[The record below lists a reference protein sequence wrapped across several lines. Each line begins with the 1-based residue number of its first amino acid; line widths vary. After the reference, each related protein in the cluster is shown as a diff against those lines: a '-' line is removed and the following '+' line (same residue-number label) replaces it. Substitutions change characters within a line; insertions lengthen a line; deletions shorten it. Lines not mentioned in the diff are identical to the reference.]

1 MSFLERRVDGD
12 AKKSVRL
19 IAAIKGIVLPLSLIV
34 LIILTGSSISAR
46 QAKADGSLISSF
58 GTGGV
63 IQENPSGVDDRAS
76 KVAVDGSYMYI
87 VGWDTSPGNIQWRM
101 EKRTL
106 TTGSLI
112 WARTSNPTS
121 GNDYAS
127 DVAVDGSGVYIVG
140 SDQSPGTAEWRIE
153 KRSLTTGSLI
163 SSFGTGG
170 VIQEDVSGGTD
181 VAVGVA
187 VDGSGVYIVG
197 SDQSPGE
204 QEWRVEKRD
213 LATGSLTWA
222 RTGNPSSG
230 WDCAYGVAVDGSG
243 VYIVGLDSYTG
254 DYEWRIEKRYLT
266 NGRLIWSRTSNP
278 TSLNDAAYGV
288 AVDGSS
294 LYIVGY
300 DASGSGEWRIEK
312 MSTTGS
318 LIWARTSNPSNFFDV
333 AVGVAVDG
341 SGVYI
346 VGYDTSPGTA
356 EWRIEKRSLT
366 TGSLI
371 SSFGTGGVI
380 QEDVSG
386 GTDAANGVAV
396 DGSGVYIVGY
406 DTEPGNLEWRIEK
419 RSLGAPVPDIEYS
432 GDRILN
438 AAAGQVRFTHGNL
451 ARMSAPTSTGAAYDS
466 VGLGVI
472 YSLCLNDQLNCFDDD
487 PSLVETSGVGG
498 GVDDLG
504 KPKFTDASVVTCGS
518 GYPNGPNYVVGY
530 YSYRSKEAPIKDVY
544 PGEYALQKQDGTPV
558 ASRAFSWFDG
568 HHDLIV
574 VMAFMD
580 SQNNYVMSVY
590 GYTWVGTWA
599 GAIYYCRVIAPDLA
613 SYPYSYLVLEWAD
626 TNGDGI
632 PQVAELIQ
640 VASG

>member
-127 DVAVDGSGVYIVG
+127 D
-140 SDQSPGTAEWRIE
+140 
-153 KRSLTTGSLI
+153 
-163 SSFGTGG
+163 
-170 VIQEDVSGGTD
+170 
-181 VAVGVA
+181 VA

-504 KPKFTDASVVTCGS
+504 KPRFTDASVVTCGS